1 MKVGFADSI
10 PEDKIKDF
18 GTHYKEYYKLEM
30 EFFMT
35 STESDL
41 INICWTRFWKTI
53 LEADRLIDNKEDY
66 RKTLADLV
74 AKSKKMRSSGGLSLG
89 TLIGKKGDDAES
101 DQRIKDLTKYS
112 MEISQAAHQDCI
124 KALIF
129 N

>member
-1 MKVGFADSI
+1 
-10 PEDKIKDF
+10 
-18 GTHYKEYYKLEM
+18 M

-41 INICWTRFWKTI
+41 VNICWTRFWKTI
-53 LEADRLIDNKEDY
+53 LESDKLMENKEDY

-74 AKSKKMRSSGGLSLG
+74 AKSKKLKSGGGLSLG
-89 TLIGKKGDDAES
+89 TLIGKKGEDEEM
-101 DQRIKDLTKYS
+101 DQRVKDLSKYS

-124 KALIF
+124 KALMF